1 MKNNLEHSAVPTSDE
16 IKLYHEGKLG
26 PMRSH
31 EIELLAQENPLIAE
45 ALEGYAAKPAY
56 AMLPLIQAGIIEAS
70 AGAAAA
76 TTASAGAGAT
86 LLKVASPWW
95 HLNGWWIGVVAG
107 TVAATG
113 TAVIMNNSSDDQKEN
128 AAQSNQVVVAQNQTQ
143 QVIEQE
149 GPIDTTMYIP
159 SNISDNQIVDKPS
172 MASQNESEG
181 SISSEVA
188 DASRPST
195 EITSI
200 ASKGQQS
207 IISEGAENDQT
218 NAVTPKKSST
228 VAIGIIHVLNYKLA
242 DYTALRQ
249 ENWQKFSLDDVGVSA
264 QFKNEEER
272 NKYYKDHPEQRID
285 YVDYVSQCVKAY
297 DENKFTLA
305 IDRFAEILKQ
315 YPDDVNAL
323 FYTGMSHYKLGSYS
337 TAEDLFSKVEKNF
350 IRTFNEEAL
359 FYHGKSLKKLNRI
372 DEANTLFVKV
382 VKWNGFYKEQAI
394 EEMQS
399 NE

>member
-1 MKNNLEHSAVPTSDE
+1 
-16 IKLYHEGKLG
+16 
-26 PMRSH
+26 
-31 EIELLAQENPLIAE
+31 
-45 ALEGYAAKPAY
+45 
-56 AMLPLIQAGIIEAS
+56 LPS
-70 AGAAAA
+70 
-76 TTASAGAGAT
+76 
-86 LLKVASPWW
+86 
-95 HLNGWWIGVVAG
+95 
-107 TVAATG
+107 
-113 TAVIMNNSSDDQKEN
+113 
-128 AAQSNQVVVAQNQTQ
+128 
-143 QVIEQE
+143 
-149 GPIDTTMYIP
+149 
-159 SNISDNQIVDKPS
+159 
-172 MASQNESEG
+172 G
-181 SISSEVA
+181 SF
-188 DASRPST
+188 T
-195 EITSI
+195 Y
-200 ASKGQQS
+200 
-207 IISEGAENDQT
+207 
-218 NAVTPKKSST
+218 
-228 VAIGIIHVLNYKLA
+228 LNYKLA

-272 NKYYKDHPEQRID
+272 NKYYNEHPEQRID

-297 DENKFTLA
+297 DENKFALA

-372 DEANTLFVKV
+372 DEANALFVKV